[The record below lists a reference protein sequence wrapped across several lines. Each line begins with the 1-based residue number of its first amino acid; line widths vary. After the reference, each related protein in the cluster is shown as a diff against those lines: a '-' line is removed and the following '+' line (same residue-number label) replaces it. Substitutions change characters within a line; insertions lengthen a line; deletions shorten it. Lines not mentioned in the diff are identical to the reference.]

1 MPVSKP
7 NAIEKA
13 VDVLMLFAPSN
24 RELGVA
30 EISHRLGLHAAT
42 ASRIV
47 RTLTGRGFLQQNR
60 HTRKYHLGPAVMA
73 LANALYRSLRTE
85 MVQLARPYLEEL
97 RDALG
102 ETVVFE
108 VWSDTATYIA
118 HVEEGPQRVRIAGT
132 VGDRLP
138 PHAAAGAK
146 AILAFSEEEMVE
158 RVLKEGMPRLT
169 PHTLTREEDF
179 KRSLKVARK
188 RGYAVDREEIDL
200 GINAVAA
207 PVFDHRA
214 RAVAAV
220 VVAGPSPRVT
230 GAAGTEHVRL
240 VKETARKITLRLQMK
255 EEGEIPQEDRPA
267 DGDAPPA
274 CGAGKLGIRA
284 GGTEG

>member
-1 MPVSKP
+1 MAPKRP

-13 VDVLMLFAPSN
+13 LDVLMLFSPSN
-24 RELGVA
+24 HELGIA
-30 EISHRLGLHAAT
+30 EIGTRLGLHVAT
-42 ASRIV
+42 ANRIV
-47 RTLTGRGFLQQNR
+47 KTLAARGFLQQNR
-60 HTRKYHLGPAVMA
+60 HTRKYHLGPSVMS

-108 VWSDTATYIA
+108 VWSGTDTYIA

-146 AILAFSEEEMVE
+146 AILAFSEGQLAE
-158 RVLKEGMPRLT
+158 RVIERGMPRLT
-169 PHTLTREEDF
+169 PTTVTDPGEFRRQLEVIR
-179 KRSLKVARK
+179 R

-207 PVFDHRA
+207 PVFDHQGK
-214 RAVAAV
+214 AVAAV
-220 VVAGPSPRVT
+220 VVAGPSRRVT
-230 GAAGTEHVRL
+230 GTARSPHVRL
-240 VKETARKITLRLQMK
+240 VKETAGKITLLLQMRREAEQGK
-255 EEGEIPQEDRPA
+255 RAASRPPMALEG
-267 DGDAPPA
+267 
-274 CGAGKLGIRA
+274 
-284 GGTEG
+284 

>member
-1 MPVSKP
+1 MAPKRP

-13 VDVLMLFAPSN
+13 LDVLMLFSPSN
-24 RELGVA
+24 HELGIA
-30 EISHRLGLHAAT
+30 EIGARLGLHVAT
-42 ASRIV
+42 ANRIV
-47 RTLTGRGFLQQNR
+47 KTLAGRGFLQQNW
-60 HTRKYHLGPAVMA
+60 HTRKYHLGPSVMG

-97 RDALG
+97 RDILG

-108 VWSDTATYIA
+108 VWSGTATYIA

-146 AILAFSEEEMVE
+146 AVLAFSEWQLAE
-158 RVLKEGMPRLT
+158 RVIENGMPRLT
-169 PHTLTREEDF
+169 PMTVTDPGLF
-179 KRSLKVARK
+179 KRQLEVIRR

-207 PVFDHRA
+207 PVFNHEGK
-214 RAVAAV
+214 AVAAV

-230 GAAGTEHVRL
+230 GTANSPHVRL
-240 VKETARKITLRLQMK
+240 VRETARRITLRLQMK
-255 EEGEIPQEDRPA
+255 EESGEESLFLPGMR
-267 DGDAPPA
+267 G
-274 CGAGKLGIRA
+274 
-284 GGTEG
+284 